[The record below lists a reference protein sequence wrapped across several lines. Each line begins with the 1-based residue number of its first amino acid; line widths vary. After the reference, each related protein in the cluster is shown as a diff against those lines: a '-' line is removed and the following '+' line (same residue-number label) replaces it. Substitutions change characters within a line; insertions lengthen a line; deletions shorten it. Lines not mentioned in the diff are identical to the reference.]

1 MKTQKM
7 NVRDYWNQWSAWI
20 RKICFGE
27 MDKVV
32 KQRTPL
38 PSGRNENPDEV
49 LFSLETFLTENY
61 EFRYNQLKDCTE
73 RNEYLVSGSQET
85 RDQLLGPGCQSFC
98 LFLSNSLLS
107 PVFGLYETFTPMGW
121 SGQSNRLGKK
131 DFERYALDTRFPIMD
146 VGNGS
151 TMDRERNDPCQRAGS
166 LINQPSTGITKVHLL

>member
-73 RNEYLVSGSQET
+73 FRKRNT
-85 RDQLLGPGCQSFC
+85 HD
-98 LFLSNSLLS
+98 
-107 PVFGLYETFTPMGW
+107 
-121 SGQSNRLGKK
+121 
-131 DFERYALDTRFPIMD
+131 DFIRST
-146 VGNGS
+146 NG
-151 TMDRERNDPCQRAGS
+151 E
-166 LINQPSTGITKVHLL
+166 